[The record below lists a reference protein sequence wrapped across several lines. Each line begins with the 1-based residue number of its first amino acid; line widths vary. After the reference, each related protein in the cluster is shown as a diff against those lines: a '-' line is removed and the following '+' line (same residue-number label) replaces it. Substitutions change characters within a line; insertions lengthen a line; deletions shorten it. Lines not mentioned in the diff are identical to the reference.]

1 MDGAARTESLEGMTR
16 DVTGSGLA
24 AQPSSRAARSVS
36 SASTL
41 NTRLTL
47 IYVRG
52 VLPPARSE
60 SHAAYGSR
68 RGSKRA
74 VIALGL
80 THA

>member
-16 DVTGSGLA
+16 DVTTGLA
-24 AQPSSRAARSVS
+24 AHPSSRAARSVS

-68 RGSKRA
+68 GGSKRA